1 MKCPTG
7 RYIVTTIHD
16 VEDFLAL
23 HRIAMV
29 GVSRNPKDFSRLL
42 FREMCD
48 RGYDM
53 VPINLGADEIDEREC
68 FHSLQAVKE
77 PVEGVLVMT
86 PFHATLQVVQDCAA
100 AGVRNVWIY
109 RAGGRGAV
117 SPEAIAFCKGNG
129 IRVVDGHCPFM
140 FFPETKFVHRVHGLL
155 QKITRRYPAAA

>member
-1 MKCPTG
+1 
-7 RYIVTTIHD
+7 VTTIHD

-48 RGYDM
+48 RGHDM
-53 VPINLGADEIDEREC
+53 VPINLVAEEIDGREC
-68 FHSLQAVKE
+68 FHSLEAVKE

-109 RAGGRGAV
+109 RAGGKGSV
-117 SPEAIAFCKGNG
+117 SPEAIAFCKENG
-129 IRVVDGHCPFM
+129 MRVVDGHCPFM

>member
-1 MKCPTG
+1 M
-7 RYIVTTIHD
+7 TTIRD
-16 VEDFLAL
+16 VEHFLAL
-23 HRIAMV
+23 RRIAMV
-29 GVSRNPKDFSRLL
+29 GVSRDPKDFSRML

-53 VPINLGADEIDEREC
+53 VPINLIADVIDGREC

-77 PVEGVLVMT
+77 PIEGVVVMT
-86 PFHATLQVVQDCAA
+86 PSSATLQVMEDCAA

-109 RAGGRGAV
+109 RAGGQGAV
-117 SPEAIAFCKGNG
+117 SPVATAFCVQNG

-140 FFPETKFVHRVHGLL
+140 FFPKTKFVHRVHGFV

>member
-1 MKCPTG
+1 MKCPIG

-16 VEDFLAL
+16 VENFLAL

-100 AGVRNVWIY
+100 AGVRKVWIY
-109 RAGGRGAV
+109 RAGGKGAV
-117 SPEAIAFCKGNG
+117 SPEAIAFCMGNG

>member
-42 FREMCD
+42 FREMCG
-48 RGYDM
+48 RGYNM

-109 RAGGRGAV
+109 RAGGKGAV
-117 SPEAIAFCKGNG
+117 SPEAIAFCKENG
-129 IRVVDGHCPFM
+129 MRVVDGHCPFM
-140 FFPETKFVHRVHGLL
+140 FFPETSFVHRVHGFV

>member
-1 MKCPTG
+1 MKCPIG

-16 VEDFLAL
+16 VENFLAL

-100 AGVRNVWIY
+100 AGVRKVWIY
-109 RAGGRGAV
+109 RAGGKGAV

>member
-1 MKCPTG
+1 
-7 RYIVTTIHD
+7 VTTIHD

-23 HRIAMV
+23 RRIAMV

-42 FREMCD
+42 FREMYD

-53 VPINLGADEIDEREC
+53 VPINLVAEEIDGREC
-68 FHSLQAVKE
+68 FQCLQAVKE
-77 PVEGVLVMT
+77 PVQGVLVMT
-86 PFHATLQVVQDCAA
+86 PFSETIRVVQDCAA

-109 RAGGRGAV
+109 RAGGKGAV
-117 SPEAIAFCKGNG
+117 SREAIAFCKENG

-140 FFPETKFVHRVHGLL
+140 FFPDTKFVHRVHGLL

>member
-1 MKCPTG
+1 M
-7 RYIVTTIHD
+7 TTIHD

-53 VPINLGADEIDEREC
+53 VPINLVADVIDGRET

-109 RAGGRGAV
+109 RAGGKGAV
-117 SPEAIAFCKGNG
+117 SPEAIAFCKENG
-129 IRVVDGHCPFM
+129 MRVVDGHCPFM
-140 FFPETKFVHRVHGLL
+140 FFPETTFVHRVHGFV

>member
-1 MKCPTG
+1 MKSPIG

-100 AGVRNVWIY
+100 AGVRKVWIY
-109 RAGGRGAV
+109 RAGGKGAV

>member
-1 MKCPTG
+1 MKCPIG

-16 VEDFLAL
+16 VENFLAL

-53 VPINLGADEIDEREC
+53 VPINLGADEIHEREC

-86 PFHATLQVVQDCAA
+86 PFHATLQVVRDCAA
-100 AGVRNVWIY
+100 AGVRKVWIY
-109 RAGGRGAV
+109 RAGGKGAV
-117 SPEAIAFCKGNG
+117 SPEAIAFCKGTG